1 MFDVSFGELILI
13 GAVTLIVVG
22 PERMPKVA
30 RTAGMLLGRLQRFI
44 GNVKAELHQEMQMSE
59 LAQLEADL
67 RKEADEIQQSIHQP
81 LSDAA
86 SMLAEG
92 AQMPPTASE
101 ENRVDESSAAIA
113 ANPNEHGQLDLF
125 ANAVQPLNSAYR
137 DRR

>member
-1 MFDVSFGELILI
+1 VFDVSFGELILI

>member
-30 RTAGMLLGRLQRFI
+30 RTAGMLIGKLQRFI

-59 LAQLEADL
+59 LAKLEADL

-81 LSDAA
+81 LNDAA
-86 SMLAEG
+86 AMLAEG
-92 AQMPPTASE
+92 AEAPPTADASPKE
-101 ENRVDESSAAIA
+101 QYNSATAVAAENEY
-113 ANPNEHGQLDLF
+113 GQLDLF
-125 ANAVQPLNSAYR
+125 ASTVQPLNSAYR

>member
-1 MFDVSFGELILI
+1 VFDVSFSELILI

-30 RTAGMLLGRLQRFI
+30 RTAGMLIGRLQRFI

-59 LAQLEADL
+59 LAQLEADF

-81 LSDAA
+81 LTDAA
-86 SMLAEG
+86 AMLAEG
-92 AQMPPTASE
+92 AEPPPTANE
-101 ENRVDESSAAIA
+101 AKRVDESDPTIA
-113 ANPNEHGQLDLF
+113 ASPNEHGQLDLF
-125 ANAVQPLNSAYR
+125 ADTVRPLNSAYR